1 MTDFLD
7 RLRSIVGERGLITDA
22 QGQHPYLTDWRDNYL
37 GTALAIVRP
46 ATTEEVAAVVKL
58 CAAEK
63 IAIVPQGGNTGMVG
77 GGTPDQSGHEIVL
90 SLNRMNRILDVD
102 EIGYSMTVEAGVV
115 LKTIQETAAQHDRL
129 FPLSLAAEGSCT
141 IGGNLSTNAGGV
153 QVLHYGNARQLVLG
167 LEVVTPQGEIWN
179 GLRALKK
186 DNTGYDLRDLY
197 LGAEGTLG
205 IVTKAVLKLWPKPK
219 DVATSWIAVP
229 SPDAAVA
236 LLSGAHAASEDN
248 VTSCEL
254 MSRQGVDL
262 VLKHIPGA
270 IDPLAERHDWY
281 VLLEWSS
288 TRARRAGANETGLS
302 EKMEAYLG
310 EALEK
315 GLVLDAALAQNETQ
329 ARAFWAL
336 RENHSEAQK
345 REGPSIKHDVSVSV
359 SKIPAFM
366 TEGLLAMKKVAAGM
380 PPGAVRPCRRR
391 QHPLQLPVAAGLG
404 QAPLHGACRGDQR
417 RGLRS
422 RCEPWRLDLGRAR
435 HRPAQGRRTRP
446 LSQQD
451 RARHHARDQ
460 ARARS
465 AEHHES
471 GQGDPGVTLG
481 ARYSSRASFLMR

>member
-1 MTDFLD
+1 MTDFTD
-7 RLRSIVGERGLITDA
+7 KLRSIVGERGLVTDEP
-22 QGQHPYLTDWRDNYL
+22 GKHPYLTDWRDNYL
-37 GTALAIVRP
+37 GTALAVVRP
-46 ATTEEVAAVVKL
+46 ASTEEVAAVVKL

-63 IAIVPQGGNTGMVG
+63 VAVVPQGGNTGMVG
-77 GGTPDQSGHEIVL
+77 GGTPHENGREIVL
-90 SLNRMNRILDVD
+90 SLNRMNRIVEIDP
-102 EIGYSMTVEAGVV
+102 IGYTMTVEAGVV
-115 LKTIQETAAQHDRL
+115 LKTIQESAAQHDRL

-205 IVTKAVLKLWPKPK
+205 IITRAVLKLSPKPK
-219 DVATSWIAVP
+219 DTATSWIAVP

-254 MSRQGVDL
+254 MS
-262 VLKHIPGA
+262 
-270 IDPLAERHDWY
+270 LAERHDWY

-288 TRARRAGANETGLS
+288 TRARRAGANETGLA

-310 EALEK
+310 EALDK
-315 GLVLDAALAQNETQ
+315 GLVVDAALAQNEAQ
-329 ARAFWAL
+329 ARAFWGL

-345 REGPSIKHDVSVSV
+345 REGPSIKHDISVSV

-366 TEGLLAMKKVAAGM
+366 REGLAAMKKVLPECRPLPFGHVGDGNLHFNCQA
-380 PPGAVRPCRRR
+380 PPGWDKARFMAHAEAISGAVY
-391 QHPLQLPVAAGLG
+391 
-404 QAPLHGACRGDQR
+404 
-417 RGLRS
+417 
-422 RCEPWRLDLGRAR
+422 DLVVGY
-435 HRPAQGRRTRP
+435 GG
-446 LSQQD
+446 SI
-451 RARHHARDQ
+451 
-460 ARARS
+460 S
-465 AEHHES
+465 AEHGI
-471 GQGDPGVTLG
+471 GQLKVDELAHYRSRIELDTMRAIKRALDPQN
-481 ARYSSRASFLMR
+481 LMNPGKVVRV